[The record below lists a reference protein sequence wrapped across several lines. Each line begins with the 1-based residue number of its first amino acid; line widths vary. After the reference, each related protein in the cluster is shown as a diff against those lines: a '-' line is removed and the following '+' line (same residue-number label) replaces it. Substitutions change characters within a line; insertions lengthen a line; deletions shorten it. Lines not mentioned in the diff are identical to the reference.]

1 MKLAEKIKENLNNTG
16 RNPLKV
22 ISKVKPKNEEDLP
35 SIGLLKT
42 MIFDFEQRGKKQ
54 LARMMKR
61 KLDRGEF
68 TRNIDPDVNQ
78 LDAKNT
84 GLVKNYVNL
93 YSKSKDKDVKKYLR
107 KYLSKWKQRHLSNI
121 RGKTQEELEK
131 LLAEF

>member
-1 MKLAEKIKENLNNTG
+1 MKLAEKIKENLSNTG
-16 RNPLKV
+16 RNPLQV

-42 MIFDFEQRGKKQ
+42 MIFDFEQRGKKY

-107 KYLSKWKQRHLSNI
+107 KYLSKWKQRYLSNI